1 MTVKVVQVEP
11 QTDLRIERGALEEA
25 GLKGP
30 LQIIVGRGEI
40 RILPVETA
48 EALRILDELAGCLGQ
63 EPATAYDFQLK
74 IGGLYEAR

>member
-1 MTVKVVQVEP
+1 MTVKVVPMAP
-11 QTDLRIERGALEEA
+11 QTDLRIERGFLEEA

-30 LQIIVGRGEI
+30 LRLIVGRGEI
-40 RILPVETA
+40 RILPMETT
-48 EALRILDELAGCLGQ
+48 EALRMLDELAGCLGQ

>member
-1 MTVKVVQVEP
+1 MTVKVVPMES
-11 QTDLRIERGALEEA
+11 QTDLRIERGGLEEA

-40 RILPVETA
+40 RILPMETP
-48 EALRILDELAGCLGQ
+48 EALRMLDELAGCLGQ